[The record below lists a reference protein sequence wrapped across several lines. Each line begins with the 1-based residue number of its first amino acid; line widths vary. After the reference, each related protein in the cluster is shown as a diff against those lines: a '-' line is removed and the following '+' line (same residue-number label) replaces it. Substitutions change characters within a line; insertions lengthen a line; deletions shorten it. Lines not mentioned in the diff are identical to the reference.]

1 MGAGGGPP
9 CHEGAL
15 HATPQRDSQNG
26 NFRPR
31 VRYEGVDKS
40 HEGPHHRVRD
50 ARIGLVRERYREK
63 VSTRMGKHP
72 LFLLIFAL
80 RRAPRGSCELLK
92 NATIVDPEPMNV
104 ITTRSFAPPRST
116 SLFRV
121 DLGSAWARK
130 RPSATRFSTC
140 WPARCGVVLL
150 FLARA
155 AVAQRARSQPTG
167 GRGCSFQAM
176 KEGIGWA
183 YPVFF

>member
-1 MGAGGGPP
+1 MRGSFTRPP
-9 CHEGAL
+9 KGIHKT
-15 HATPQRDSQNG
+15 ATFGREFDTKESINRTKDPTTAS
-26 NFRPR
+26 
-31 VRYEGVDKS
+31 
-40 HEGPHHRVRD
+40 VRD

-63 VSTRMGKHP
+63 VSTRMRNHP
-72 LFLLIFAL
+72 LFLLFFAL

-140 WPARCGVVLL
+140 WPARCGVVML
-150 FLARA
+150 FLVRA
-155 AVAQRARSQPTG
+155 AVAQRARSQPTA

-176 KEGIGWA
+176 KEVLGWVL
-183 YPVFF
+183 PVFF

>member
-1 MGAGGGPP
+1 MN
-9 CHEGAL
+9 
-15 HATPQRDSQNG
+15 HATPQRDSQDG

-40 HEGPHHRVRD
+40 HGGPHHRVRD

-63 VSTRMGKHP
+63 VSTRMRNHP
-72 LFLLIFAL
+72 LFLLIFPCAAL
-80 RRAPRGSCELLK
+80 PRGSCELLK
-92 NATIVDPEPMNV
+92 NAMIVDPEPMNV

-116 SLFRV
+116 SLFRA

-140 WPARCGVVLL
+140 WPARCGVNML
-150 FLARA
+150 FLVRA
-155 AVAQRARSQPTG
+155 AVAQRARSQPTA

-176 KEGIGWA
+176 KEVLGWVL
-183 YPVFF
+183 PVFF